1 MVEPGLLSRPPVAIG
16 ASPYSG
22 GNPLSK
28 YFDSV
33 DAGPGIWKWSHYFD
47 VYHKHLARFRGTNA
61 TIVEIGIYSG
71 GSLRLWRSYLGP
83 HARIVGVDISPAV
96 RVYERNPA
104 YGSPDHIFVGDQA
117 NGSFIREM
125 MDSLSPKGHVDILLD
140 DGGHE
145 LHQQNATLHAAWQ
158 RLARGGVYIC
168 EDLLG
173 INHAFAREVYENYVA
188 APHGLNSFD
197 ASRRA
202 TARCLRKQAANPLNR
217 QSCLYPP
224 LSATQAW
231 TAGVSFYP
239 LMVVLEKNPAASPGL
254 VTVKHG
260 TKWQPPLHQ
269 FVAGHRG
276 PAPRH
281 PDARRSTTPAVAIP
295 G

>member
-1 MVEPGLLSRPPVAIG
+1 MMLIPTPSR
-16 ASPYSG
+16 
-22 GNPLSK
+22 
-28 YFDSV
+28 
-33 DAGPGIWKWSHYFD
+33 
-47 VYHKHLARFRGTNA
+47 ARRQ
-61 TIVEIGIYSG
+61 IGIYSG

-117 NGSFIREM
+117 NGSFIREV

-145 LHQQNATLHAAWQ
+145 LHQQNATLRAAWQ
-158 RLARGGVYIC
+158 RLGVYIC
-168 EDLLG
+168 EDLIG
-173 INHAFAREVYENYVA
+173 INHGFAREVYETLVA
-188 APHGLNSFD
+188 APHGLNSFG
-197 ASRRA
+197 ASHRA
-202 TARCLRKQAANPLNR
+202 TARCLRKQSANPLNR
-217 QSCLYPP
+217 QSCRYPA

-254 VTVKHG
+254 VTVKRS

-269 FVAGHRG
+269 FVAGRSN
-276 PAPRH
+276 PRFR
-281 PDARRSTTPAVAIP
+281 PP
-295 G
+295 

>member
-1 MVEPGLLSRPPVAIG
+1 MPTP
-16 ASPYSG
+16 SP
-22 GNPLSK
+22 L
-28 YFDSV
+28 
-33 DAGPGIWKWSHYFD
+33 
-47 VYHKHLARFRGTNA
+47 RRQ
-61 TIVEIGIYSG
+61 IGIYSG
-71 GSLRLWRSYLGP
+71 GSLRLWRNYLGP

-117 NGSFIREM
+117 NGSFIRELM
-125 MDSLSPKGHVDILLD
+125 GSLSPKGHVDILLD

-145 LHQQNATLHAAWQ
+145 PHQQNATLRAAWQ

-168 EDLLG
+168 EDMQG
-173 INHAFAREVYENYVA
+173 INHAFAREVYENFIA

-197 ASRRA
+197 ASNRA
-202 TARCLRKQAANPLNR
+202 TARCLRKQSANPR
-217 QSCLYPP
+217 DQPACIFPP

-254 VTVKHG
+254 VTAKHG

-269 FVAGHRG
+269 FVAGLRERPRG
-276 PAPRH
+276 ATPEGRGGGESGWG
-281 PDARRSTTPAVAIP
+281 RRSASLHPTTPSNTNGSTRPVAVP
-295 G
+295 VKGMRGFK